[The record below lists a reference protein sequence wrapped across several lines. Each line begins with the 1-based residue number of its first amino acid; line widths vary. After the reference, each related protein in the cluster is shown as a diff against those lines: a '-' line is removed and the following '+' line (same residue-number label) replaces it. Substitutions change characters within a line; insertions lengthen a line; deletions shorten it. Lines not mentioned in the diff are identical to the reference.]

1 MFITN
6 YNIPWSLAALL
17 LRNTCHFQD
26 GCLNWKLH
34 SSLIFWGERI
44 SSLQHTMPPKVLQHS
59 FDKYFSLQIKIS
71 LEVLQHYFW
80 ETHAF
85 FKMPFSIGN
94 YIHLWSFLKENFFIT
109 IHNTPWSVAAL
120 FSDLLKITCLFQN
133 VCFNW
138 DMHYCLTKKC
148 NSFLGNVYN
157 FVWKNFFITI
167 QIVPGSVAAILLKH
181 VCLFHEDWFNWEM

>member
-34 SSLIFWGERI
+34 SSLFFLGKEFLHYNTQCPLKCCSIPLINIF
-44 SSLQHTMPPKVLQHS
+44 LYKL
-59 FDKYFSLQIKIS
+59 KYLLKSCSITFEK
-71 LEVLQHYFW
+71 H
-80 ETHAF
+80 
-85 FKMPFSIGN
+85 MPFSRCLFQLETTFIFEV
-94 YIHLWSFLKENFFIT
+94 FLKENFFIT

-138 DMHYCLTKKC
+138 DMHHCVTKKC

-167 QIVPGSVAAILLKH
+167 QIVPWSVAAILLKH